1 MSLLPPRGGPAGL
14 AALLRH
20 AADHRRPQEALLLA
34 LSDPAA
40 TAGRLRRRLLAEAL
54 APLRASRRVRVF
66 DLPGGDVVAIA
77 PPPAPELDVAADAL
91 AALAEERE
99 AVRRLRLPEGA
110 PLLLAALERA
120 LGLAAASPGGAAE
133 APPGAPPLTEAGL
146 ALLERALAQ
155 ADLSPFLRCQTVC
168 RIAPATAP
176 EPCWED
182 QRVPAGPLVAA
193 LLGQDAAAAPAALQR
208 RLRRLIDRRM
218 LAALARA
225 DAVAEAR
232 PVLLPLLPDS
242 LAGDAFARMEAAWPR
257 RARTAV
263 ILSFAVA
270 DLLADPDS
278 GAAALQAARAG
289 GWRLALEAAGPEE
302 LRLAPARAL
311 GIGLVRVPFS
321 AALAADPAA
330 LSAPGADILLAAA
343 DRAAAIAWGWQHG
356 LRLFQGRLV
365 EKRRG

>member
-1 MSLLPPRGGPAGL
+1 MSLIPPRGGPAGL
-14 AALLRH
+14 AALLRD
-20 AADHRRPQEALLLA
+20 AADHRRPQEALLLV

-54 APLRASRRVRVF
+54 APLRASRRVQLF

-77 PPPAPELDVAADAL
+77 PPPAPELDVAAEAL

-99 AVRRLRLPEGA
+99 TVRRLRLPEGA
-110 PLLLAALERA
+110 PSLLAA
-120 LGLAAASPGGAAE
+120 
-133 APPGAPPLTEAGL
+133 
-146 ALLERALAQ
+146 LERALAQ

-182 QRVPAGPLVAA
+182 QRVPEGPLVAA
-193 LLGQDAAAAPAALQR
+193 LLGQDAAAAPPALQR

-225 DAVAEAR
+225 ETVAEAR

-242 LAGDAFARMEAAWPR
+242 LAGDAFARLEAAWPR
-257 RARTAV
+257 RARKVV

-270 DLLADPDS
+270 DLLADPDA

-311 GIGLVRVPFS
+311 GIGLVRVPFT
-321 AALAADPAA
+321 AALAADAAA
-330 LSAPGADILLAAA
+330 LSAPGAEILLAAA